1 MKEKLRRF
9 MVGRYGVDQL
19 NRFLIIFSMVLL
31 VIDLFTRHVLLSF
44 ISMAILA
51 FCYYRMFSKKIGK
64 RYEENAQFL
73 KLQFRVQDFFKR
85 QKFRMADGKTH
96 HIYKCPKCSQKIR
109 VPRGKGKIS
118 IHCPKCGTDF
128 IKKS

>member
-19 NRFLIIFSMVLL
+19 NRFLIVFSMALL
-31 VIDLFTRHVLLSF
+31 VIDLFTRHFLLSF
-44 ISMAILA
+44 VSMAVLM
-51 FCYYRMFSKKIGK
+51 FCYYRMFSKNIGK

-73 KLQFRVQDFFKR
+73 KLQFQVQDFFKR
-85 QKFRMADGKTH
+85 QKFKLTDGRTH

-109 VPRGKGKIS
+109 VPRGKGKIR